1 MGLTSYLMVSAGL
14 FALGMVMFISKKNT
28 IAILMGVELV
38 LNAAALNFM
47 AFAYYTPSKG
57 NQLDG
62 QVFAIFI
69 IILAAAEAVVAL
81 GIAIAAYKEYKHV
94 QADELVSL
102 KG

>member
-1 MGLTSYLMVSAGL
+1 MGLSAYLMVSAGL
-14 FALGMVMFISKKNT
+14 FALGMVMFISKRNT

-38 LNAAALNFM
+38 LNSAALNFM
-47 AFAYYTPSKG
+47 AFSYFTPSKG

-62 QVFAIFI
+62 QIFAIFI
-69 IILAAAEAVVAL
+69 ILLAAAEAVVAL

-94 QADELVSL
+94 QADELISL